1 MNKYLY
7 ICYNSFRMKK
17 RVILLFAAFTLLST
31 SMISNLNKDTL
42 NKRDTNIVVELKD
55 TQSKS
60 VEEREIIQKNFLNE
74 LQSQIGLNYRV
85 LNTYSNIS
93 NMINLQ
99 ISSLD
104 YEKVENIRYVNNI
117 FENKT
122 FDYEDTYESY
132 FVPDTTNN
140 TKPDKDYSRIEMNI
154 PTSSK
159 DGANTLICVIDDSF
173 NVNHEMFKDLT
184 SGYKYSKS
192 TIENFKSQTDFNAT
206 NAGYL
211 NNKIPF
217 YYSYATNNQ
226 EMTYS
231 NNKTFHGLHVA
242 GIAGAN
248 NTFLGAAPNAQ
259 LALMRVTN
267 SSGGFNETAILNA
280 LEDAMILKADVINMS
295 FGSSIVD
302 YTIGKDFSNILTNL
316 VDAGVQVNFA
326 AGNDG
331 KNKFETG
338 VGEYN
343 SLDTV
348 EPSEMGY
355 FAAYSKTNT
364 IGALNLK
371 NDDSMYSS
379 FATKSGEVFFA
390 KDQIV
395 LDTLVQSDLSDKVN
409 INTFQGLISDN
420 EDFIDLEYEIVGYGT
435 DEEYENV
442 NINGKIAIVKRG
454 APSEEEL
461 NNHQYKYLFTTKI
474 YNAARHGAI
483 GVIICNTEESGS
495 SLGNTIISLTPNSG
509 PTLSGSD
516 YIPTALTSTY
526 TFNLLSKQE
535 EKVIRVGRRLDAEY
549 SSDGSQTDLS
559 LTPDVSAPGTN
570 IYSGVSNPD
579 GDSLYKFMDGTS
591 MAAPNASGAMAN
603 IISNYDG
610 DDLENYKKTLMARIQ
625 STANPIEYVNGS
637 YLSPRKVGA
646 GAIDVEKAI
655 NSDIY
660 FTYGDTNKAKVEL
673 KNNEDI
679 KNGTI
684 KFTIDTHNES
694 NVSKKYKATLYVQA
708 PATVC
713 LDATLESIGNKEV
726 QTDKDVVLEKV
737 SFDVT
742 IDSGDSTLDFEHKLS
757 DENKKYLEKFEY
769 GIQIEGYVVF
779 EELNG
784 NIDDIDLSIPFMG
797 FYGDYSSASAVEPF
811 TFEKNENVV
820 YQSELINSLADVY
833 PIDQTTKQAPYR
845 NADFRSIF
853 AVGSQKLTTDEK
865 YKIQSN
871 KKNILNYYKEV
882 EFSEKKNALYL
893 GLENESAYIYIQQ
906 FVSRNIRDNSV
917 TLTNKDTGEVVYK
930 KYLLNLNFTAQ
941 NNRSDIG
948 EHPLVRSCLT
958 STLVSSYYY
967 VNLAYLEIPLVDSD
981 NKLLYKEGN
990 YELTFSYTLAYGY
1003 ESSSQNYTQT
1013 RTYNVILGKTRE
1025 ITNLEFIKK
1034 DLITIDNKKYY
1045 EVIFSAEK
1053 IKSIT
1058 LGGENVEYEIFN
1070 EDDNT
1075 YSFTLD
1081 LAELFTKD
1089 GSKYLEITDIYDNKL
1104 DLIIAS
1110 YNGQIII
1117 YDQENIDSS
1126 YKVWFNLD
1134 DTSISND
1141 TNIKSYYFE
1150 YSLISNNMEAA
1161 IDESNVMTFTVDF
1174 SDINDRNSIKVYE
1187 LVNGVYQEMD
1197 YEIDDDKIT
1206 INSKSKYIKV
1216 EYEIKH
1222 EDKKDDDK
1230 PVNNDN
1236 SGTILLVTGLSI
1248 IGVGLIA
1255 VIIVLVVSYLKKKKE
1270 DK

>member
-7 ICYNSFRMKK
+7 ICYNSLRMKK

-60 VEEREIIQKNFLNE
+60 VEDREIIQKNFLKE

-302 YTIGKDFSNILTNL
+302 YTIGKDFSNVLTNL

-390 KDQIV
+390 KDK
-395 LDTLVQSDLSDKVN
+395 S
-409 INTFQGLISDN
+409 
-420 EDFIDLEYEIVGYGT
+420 
-435 DEEYENV
+435 
-442 NINGKIAIVKRG
+442 
-454 APSEEEL
+454 
-461 NNHQYKYLFTTKI
+461 
-474 YNAARHGAI
+474 
-483 GVIICNTEESGS
+483 C
-495 SLGNTIISLTPNSG
+495 
-509 PTLSGSD
+509 
-516 YIPTALTSTY
+516 
-526 TFNLLSKQE
+526 
-535 EKVIRVGRRLDAEY
+535 
-549 SSDGSQTDLS
+549 
-559 LTPDVSAPGTN
+559 
-570 IYSGVSNPD
+570 
-579 GDSLYKFMDGTS
+579 
-591 MAAPNASGAMAN
+591 
-603 IISNYDG
+603 
-610 DDLENYKKTLMARIQ
+610 
-625 STANPIEYVNGS
+625 
-637 YLSPRKVGA
+637 
-646 GAIDVEKAI
+646 
-655 NSDIY
+655 
-660 FTYGDTNKAKVEL
+660 
-673 KNNEDI
+673 
-679 KNGTI
+679 
-684 KFTIDTHNES
+684 
-694 NVSKKYKATLYVQA
+694 
-708 PATVC
+708 
-713 LDATLESIGNKEV
+713 
-726 QTDKDVVLEKV
+726 
-737 SFDVT
+737 
-742 IDSGDSTLDFEHKLS
+742 
-757 DENKKYLEKFEY
+757 
-769 GIQIEGYVVF
+769 
-779 EELNG
+779 
-784 NIDDIDLSIPFMG
+784 
-797 FYGDYSSASAVEPF
+797 
-811 TFEKNENVV
+811 
-820 YQSELINSLADVY
+820 
-833 PIDQTTKQAPYR
+833 
-845 NADFRSIF
+845 
-853 AVGSQKLTTDEK
+853 
-865 YKIQSN
+865 
-871 KKNILNYYKEV
+871 
-882 EFSEKKNALYL
+882 
-893 GLENESAYIYIQQ
+893 
-906 FVSRNIRDNSV
+906 
-917 TLTNKDTGEVVYK
+917 
-930 KYLLNLNFTAQ
+930 YLL
-941 NNRSDIG
+941 G
-948 EHPLVRSCLT
+948 
-958 STLVSSYYY
+958 
-967 VNLAYLEIPLVDSD
+967 
-981 NKLLYKEGN
+981 
-990 YELTFSYTLAYGY
+990 
-1003 ESSSQNYTQT
+1003 
-1013 RTYNVILGKTRE
+1013 
-1025 ITNLEFIKK
+1025 
-1034 DLITIDNKKYY
+1034 
-1045 EVIFSAEK
+1045 
-1053 IKSIT
+1053 
-1058 LGGENVEYEIFN
+1058 
-1070 EDDNT
+1070 
-1075 YSFTLD
+1075 
-1081 LAELFTKD
+1081 
-1089 GSKYLEITDIYDNKL
+1089 
-1104 DLIIAS
+1104 
-1110 YNGQIII
+1110 
-1117 YDQENIDSS
+1117 
-1126 YKVWFNLD
+1126 
-1134 DTSISND
+1134 
-1141 TNIKSYYFE
+1141 
-1150 YSLISNNMEAA
+1150 
-1161 IDESNVMTFTVDF
+1161 
-1174 SDINDRNSIKVYE
+1174 
-1187 LVNGVYQEMD
+1187 
-1197 YEIDDDKIT
+1197 
-1206 INSKSKYIKV
+1206 
-1216 EYEIKH
+1216 
-1222 EDKKDDDK
+1222 
-1230 PVNNDN
+1230 
-1236 SGTILLVTGLSI
+1236 
-1248 IGVGLIA
+1248 
-1255 VIIVLVVSYLKKKKE
+1255 
-1270 DK
+1270 

>member
-184 SGYKYSKS
+184 NGYKYSKS
-192 TIENFKSQTDFNAT
+192 IIENFKSQTDFNAT

-981 NKLLYKEGN
+981 NKLLYEEGN

>member
-409 INTFQGLISDN
+409 INTFQGLISNN

-893 GLENESAYIYIQQ
+893 GLENESTYIYIQQ

-981 NKLLYKEGN
+981 NKLLYEEGN

>member
-17 RVILLFAAFTLLST
+17 RVILLFATFTLLST

-42 NKRDTNIVVELKD
+42 NKRDTNIIVELKD

-74 LQSQIGLNYRV
+74 LQTQIGLNYRV

-104 YEKVENIRYVNNI
+104 YEKVENIKYVNNI

-140 TKPDKDYSRIEMNI
+140 TKPDKDYSRIEMNV

-226 EMTYS
+226 EMSYS

-302 YTIGKDFSNILTNL
+302 YTISNDFSNILTNL

-338 VGEYN
+338 AGEYN

-390 KDQIV
+390 KDQITV
-395 LDTLVQSDLSDKVN
+395 DALTSAKLIDSVDV
-409 INTFQGLISDN
+409 NTFQGLISDD
-420 EDFIDLEYEIVGYGT
+420 EEFIDLEYEIVGYGT

-442 NINGKIAIVKRG
+442 NINGKIAIVNRG
-454 APSEEEL
+454 APSQEEL
-461 NNHQYKYLFTTKI
+461 ANNQNKYLFTTKI

-483 GVIICNTEESGS
+483 GVIICNTKSSSS
-495 SLGNTIISLTPNSG
+495 SLGNTIINLNPGSG
-509 PTLSGSD
+509 PTLTKSD

-526 TFNLLSKQE
+526 TYDLLSKQE
-535 EKVIRVGRRLDAEY
+535 EKIIRVGRRLDAEY

-570 IYSGVSNPD
+570 IYSGVSNTD
-579 GDSLYKFMDGTS
+579 GESLYTFMDGTS
-591 MAAPNASGAMAN
+591 MATPNASGAMAN

-646 GAIDVEKAI
+646 GAIDVEKTI

-708 PATVC
+708 PATIIP
-713 LDATLESIGNKEV
+713 DATLNVLNEKEV

-742 IDSGDSTLDFEHKLS
+742 ISTGDSKLDFEYKLS
-757 DENKKYLEKFEY
+757 DENKKYLEKFTS
-769 GIQIEGYVVF
+769 GIQIEGYVVL
-779 EELNG
+779 ESLSG
-784 NIDDIDLSIPFMG
+784 NSGDIALSFPYMG

-811 TFEKNENVV
+811 TFEKDSNVA
-820 YQSELINSLADVY
+820 YQSEIINQLADVY
-833 PIDQTTKQAPYR
+833 PANPIYR

-865 YKIQSN
+865 YQIQSN
-871 KKNILNYYKEV
+871 KKNILNYYNEAEYSAKRDAI
-882 EFSEKKNALYL
+882 FL
-893 GLENESAYIYIQQ
+893 GLENESTYVYIQQ

-958 STLVSSYYY
+958 STLVSSGMFA
-967 VNLAYLEIPLVDSD
+967 NLAYLEIPLVDSD
-981 NKLLYKEGN
+981 NKLLYEEGN

-1013 RTYNVILGKTRE
+1013 RTYNVILGKVRE
-1025 ITNLEFIKK
+1025 VVNLEFIKK
-1034 DLITIDNKKYY
+1034 DLTTIENKKYY
-1045 EVIFSAEK
+1045 EVVFKAEDV
-1053 IKSIT
+1053 KSVT
-1058 LGGENVEYEIFN
+1058 FDGEDVEYELFN
-1070 EDDNT
+1070 DENT
-1075 YSFTLD
+1075 YRFSLD
-1081 LAELFTKD
+1081 LAELFAKD
-1089 GSKYLEITDIYDNKL
+1089 GSKYLEITDIYDNKIG
-1104 DLIIAS
+1104 LIIAS
-1110 YNGQIII
+1110 YNGQIVV

-1126 YKVWFNLD
+1126 YRVWFNLD
-1134 DTSISND
+1134 ETSINNE

-1150 YSLISNNMEAA
+1150 YILISNNMEAA

-1174 SDINDRNSIKVYE
+1174 SNINDRNSIKVYE

-1236 SGTILLVTGLSI
+1236 SGTILLATGLSI

>member
-409 INTFQGLISDN
+409 INTFQGLISNN

-893 GLENESAYIYIQQ
+893 GLENESTYIYIQQ

-981 NKLLYKEGN
+981 NKLLYEEGN

-1110 YNGQIII
+1110 YNGQIIV
-1117 YDQENIDSS
+1117 YNQDNIDSS
-1126 YKVWFNLD
+1126 YRVWFNLD

>member
-409 INTFQGLISDN
+409 INTFQGLISNN

-742 IDSGDSTLDFEHKLS
+742 IDSGDSNLDFEHKLS

-981 NKLLYKEGN
+981 NKLLYEEGN

>member
-1 MNKYLY
+1 MNKYIY

-893 GLENESAYIYIQQ
+893 GLENESTYIYIQQ

-1081 LAELFTKD
+1081 LPELFTKD

>member
-1 MNKYLY
+1 MNKYIY

-132 FVPDTTNN
+132 FVPNTTNN

-981 NKLLYKEGN
+981 NKLLYEEGN

-1134 DTSISND
+1134 DTSINNE

>member
-1 MNKYLY
+1 MNKYIY

-893 GLENESAYIYIQQ
+893 GLENESTYIYIQQ